1 MRVHLSGPVGDAKY
15 KVVAAS
21 GVPSS
26 PIPKLGAMPCI
37 SEYSSHKFGR
47 PKERGTSSGDMM
59 SPDAK
64 HPHRFAVFWRSIKGV
79 FA

>member
-1 MRVHLSGPVGDAKY
+1 MRVHLSVPVGHPKY

-26 PIPKLGAMPCI
+26 PIPTLGAMSCI

-47 PKERGTSSGDMM
+47 PKNAARRLAT
-59 SPDAK
+59 
-64 HPHRFAVFWRSIKGV
+64 
-79 FA
+79 